1 MILHRTLQRPIG
13 RHKLRQR
20 PLVRRGGV
28 LLEQSGRDERLK
40 DKPINE
46 GRGKGR
52 AHSATER
59 TALLGGSRSPIP
71 ADDDELPPTTSTTSS
86 SSTRRR
92 LIPRLAAVFLGTLL
106 FCVLLLVALA
116 LLGLSYASR
125 ASHVSADDILQQ
137 GLVFE
142 GPDRVDVLNVTWL
155 GGIWVNVEARVGFDA
170 GAVIGVNAAPD
181 DGDGFFEGIWK
192 GIGRWG
198 VRSVERVSV
207 NMTTIQLTSQHDP
220 SIVLATIESTP
231 VVVPL
236 PANPPKDS
244 TWLTRISTPLLLR
257 LTHNTSA
264 LFQFVRE
271 AWSEGVAAVKA
282 DVGNV
287 DVRGGGLGESSWRS
301 MIHSELSDV
310 QTALRIHI
318 PPIPGIP
325 HNGQLSDLVTLQSF
339 SVYSAAETLSL
350 VGCATI
356 PDPAPTT
363 FNLTTPSIPFTISLP
378 STDGLVPIA
387 AVSTAPFTLTHP
399 NITLEISG
407 AVLPLPPTSTS
418 LLSAFV
424 SRYLSGLPNPIVVS
438 TSLIPDLSIVNLEFP
453 APNPRPRILRG
464 GAFTAS
470 GTIYAR
476 VVLPRGMDIQLHV
489 GHILPDVLVFDGKV
503 SDSQTLRSF
512 PFPGTSPPT
521 SPPLPDPLPERA
533 FARICPEDWTGEGAA
548 YAVTAKIVDVPLEV
562 LPGTQKEF
570 RAFISK
576 VIFGSGAIAGILGT
590 ADVAIDV
597 AGLPFP
603 GPGEGERGL
612 ELHGLPFRGAIPVGK
627 KSLKGVGDWRRG
639 EEEVKKRME
648 RWVRGWPWR
657 REKEKK

>member
-1 MILHRTLQRPIG
+1 MTSELHAEDAPT
-13 RHKLRQR
+13 
-20 PLVRRGGV
+20 V
-28 LLEQSGRDERLK
+28 
-40 DKPINE
+40 DK
-46 GRGKGR
+46 GKGR

-59 TALLGGSRSPIP
+59 TPLLGGSRSPIP
-71 ADDDELPPTTSTTSS
+71 ADDDDELPPTTSTTSS

-106 FCVLLLVALA
+106 FCVLLLAALA
-116 LLGLSYASR
+116 LLGWSYASR

-142 GPDRVDVLNVTWL
+142 SPDRVDVLNVTWS

-170 GAVIGVNAAPD
+170 GAVIGVNAAPPD
-181 DGDGFFEGIWK
+181 DGGDGFFEGIWK

-236 PANPPKDS
+236 TANPPKDS

-257 LTHNTSA
+257 PTHNTSA

-271 AWSEGVAAVKA
+271 AWSEGVAAVRA

-310 QTALRIHI
+310 RTALRIQI

-325 HNGQLSDLVTLQSF
+325 HNGQLSDLVTLQTF

-438 TSLIPDLSIVNLEFP
+438 TSLIPDLSVDLEFP
-453 APNPRPRILRG
+453 APNPRPRILRNVTIHDMSIKPGG

-489 GHILPDVLVFDGKV
+489 GHVLPDVLVFDGEV
-503 SDSQTLRSF
+503 SDSMTLTSF

-533 FARICPEDWTGEGAA
+533 FARIRPEEWVPSQSGPAPSEDGEGAA

-562 LPGTQKEF
+562 LPGRQKEF

-597 AGLPFP
+597 AGLPLP

-627 KSLKGVGDWRRG
+627 KSLKGIGRG
-639 EEEVKKRME
+639 GEEVKKRME
-648 RWVRGWPWR
+648 KWVRGWPWR
-657 REKEKK
+657 KQK